1 MKPKPIV
8 GDGDARLHLIAEA
21 VGEAFPDPTLPA
33 VSEDLKTAI
42 RPEDEKGTA

>member
-33 VSEDLKTAI
+33 ISEDITSDIPK
-42 RPEDEKGTA
+42 DEKGTA